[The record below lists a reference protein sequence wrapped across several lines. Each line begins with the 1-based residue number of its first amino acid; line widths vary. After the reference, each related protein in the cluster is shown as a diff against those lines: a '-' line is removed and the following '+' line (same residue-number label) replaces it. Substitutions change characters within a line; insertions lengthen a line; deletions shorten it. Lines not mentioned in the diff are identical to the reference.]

1 MVSQTAERV
10 DTKYDKDLTE
20 NFVYGAN
27 FPNGNLLLVDLQ
39 RQDEAG
45 FRNFE
50 QFSFKKVLIF
60 SRNPK
65 KYELNTYDNIRNG
78 FMGMEPLEDI
88 LPFGPFRTFYED
100 ADRDFYV
107 GGLIESEQEGDLG
120 ELFSTI
126 ILEQFLRLRDSGN
139 VWMLLVNM
147 KITKNEYFRSKM
159 V

>member
-1 MVSQTAERV
+1 
-10 DTKYDKDLTE
+10 
-20 NFVYGAN
+20 
-27 FPNGNLLLVDLQ
+27 
-39 RQDEAG
+39 
-45 FRNFE
+45 
-50 QFSFKKVLIF
+50 
-60 SRNPK
+60 
-65 KYELNTYDNIRNG
+65 
-78 FMGMEPLEDI
+78 MGMEPLEDI

-147 KITKNEYFRSKM
+147 KITKNGYFRSKM

>member
-1 MVSQTAERV
+1 
-10 DTKYDKDLTE
+10 
-20 NFVYGAN
+20 
-27 FPNGNLLLVDLQ
+27 
-39 RQDEAG
+39 
-45 FRNFE
+45 
-50 QFSFKKVLIF
+50 
-60 SRNPK
+60 
-65 KYELNTYDNIRNG
+65 
-78 FMGMEPLEDI
+78 MGMEPLEDI

-139 VWMLLVNM
+139 VLMLLVNM
-147 KITKNEYFRSKM
+147 KITKNGYFRSKM

>member
-1 MVSQTAERV
+1 
-10 DTKYDKDLTE
+10 
-20 NFVYGAN
+20 
-27 FPNGNLLLVDLQ
+27 
-39 RQDEAG
+39 
-45 FRNFE
+45 
-50 QFSFKKVLIF
+50 
-60 SRNPK
+60 
-65 KYELNTYDNIRNG
+65 
-78 FMGMEPLEDI
+78 MGMEPLEDI

>member
-1 MVSQTAERV
+1 
-10 DTKYDKDLTE
+10 
-20 NFVYGAN
+20 
-27 FPNGNLLLVDLQ
+27 
-39 RQDEAG
+39 
-45 FRNFE
+45 
-50 QFSFKKVLIF
+50 
-60 SRNPK
+60 
-65 KYELNTYDNIRNG
+65 
-78 FMGMEPLEDI
+78 MGMEPLEDI

-126 ILEQFLRLRDSGN
+126 IVEQFLRLRDSGN

-147 KITKNEYFRSKM
+147 KITKNGYFRSKM